1 MKTCFLFPGQGAQ
14 YPGMAKD
21 LWESSQKV
29 KDLFTL
35 ASDATGMDLKRLL
48 FEGSEEELKAT
59 DNTQVA
65 VTLAS
70 VAASLVCKEKGI
82 DPQGFAGFSL
92 GEYSA
97 LYEAGVIALEDLFPI
112 VKIRG
117 QLMETAARAL
127 DTPGAEGRA
136 GMAAVLGLD
145 FAKAKEV
152 LGTLSG
158 RQVFLANYSSPA
170 QIVLGGTAE
179 GLAEAESAF
188 KEGGARRYVVL
199 RVSAPFHTPLLEEAR
214 KGLEEVLAGYT
225 FSDPIKAVYANVTGE
240 RIASGEEARKLCVRQ
255 AVSTVRWVD
264 EEQSLLDDGF
274 TRFLE
279 VGPGSVLGGLWK
291 AFSRD
296 YPCLPAGKLEDIEKI
311 VVGIGA

>member
-14 YPGMAKD
+14 YPGMARD
-21 LWESSQKV
+21 LWEASDKV
-29 KDLFTL
+29 KELFSL
-35 ASDATGMDLKRLL
+35 ASEATDMNLKRLL

-70 VAASLVCKEKGI
+70 VAASLVCRERGVE
-82 DPQGFAGFSL
+82 PEGFAGFSL

-97 LYEAGVIALEDLFPI
+97 LHGAGVIALEDLFPI

-117 QLMETAARAL
+117 QLMEKAARAL
-127 DTPGAEGRA
+127 DKPGADGRA

-145 FAKAKEV
+145 FAQGQKV
-152 LGTLSG
+152 LEGLAG
-158 RQVFLANYSSPA
+158 RQVYLANYSSPS

-179 GLAEAESAF
+179 GLAGAESAF
-188 KEGGARRYVVL
+188 KDAGARRFVVL
-199 RVSAPFHTPLLEEAR
+199 KVSAPFHTPLLEEAR

-225 FSDPIKAVYANVTGE
+225 FSDPAKAVYCNVTGK
-240 RIASGEEARKLCVRQ
+240 RIGSGEEARRMCVRQ

-279 VGPGSVLGGLWK
+279 VGPGTVLGGLWK
-291 AFSRD
+291 AFTRD
-296 YPCLPAGKLEDIEKI
+296 YPCPPAGKLEDIEKI
-311 VVGIGA
+311 VEG